1 MGDGMPYHLE
11 KGPLLRIFE
20 GHLNGNR
27 ASLEATL
34 GVLETSEANDSV
46 DWLFAG
52 APALWN
58 DPAFGSGNP
67 GDRRP
72 TADEMRGRL
81 LTEWFGYEQ
90 DAAGN
95 WGPKQPPEQTTGYWI
110 GYRGDVHRIVRTAMK
125 WALKLALGTGSD
137 DRSKQPEPWPIEL
150 FWKCPAPWFE
160 AWVVSRR
167 VPRTDMGLVTVF
179 LVSPSHEGA
188 SVAESPI
195 AYSAVATPPGASHPI
210 PSWEDDYQWIG
221 KKHPDP
227 NKFPDRPRV
236 KNAVDRDFATW
247 VVTHKQHRI
256 FGHVGR
262 ETGVGGN
269 GSAERDREKNTAGPQ
284 EFADLTIPQL
294 AMWEGTDNVVVVAPS
309 LPAGGIKHD
318 GKV

>member
-20 GHLNGNR
+20 GHLNGDR
-27 ASLEATL
+27 AKLEAAL
-34 GVLETSEANDSV
+34 GAFETAETDDSV

-52 APALWN
+52 APELWN
-58 DPAFGSGNP
+58 DPAFGTGDP

-72 TADEMRGRL
+72 TADQMRRRL
-81 LTEWFGYEQ
+81 LTEWFGYEE
-90 DAAGN
+90 DPAGK
-95 WGPKQPPEQTTGYWI
+95 WGPKQPPDPTTGYWI

-137 DRSKQPEPWPIEL
+137 DRSRQPQPWPIEL

-195 AYSAVATPPGASHPI
+195 AHSPMATPPGGGHPVPSTEDDYELLGEHPHPI
-210 PSWEDDYQWIG
+210 PG
-221 KKHPDP
+221 
-227 NKFPDRPRV
+227 RPRV
-236 KNAVDRDFATW
+236 KNPVDRDFATW
-247 VVTHKQHRI
+247 VVTHRQHRI

-262 ETGVGGN
+262 GTGARGN
-269 GSAERDREKNTAGPQ
+269 GSVEHDREKYTAGPR
-284 EFADLTIPQL
+284 ELSDLTIPQL
-294 AMWEGTDNVVVVAPS
+294 ARWEGRDEIVVVAPS
-309 LPAGGIKHD
+309 MAAGGVKHD